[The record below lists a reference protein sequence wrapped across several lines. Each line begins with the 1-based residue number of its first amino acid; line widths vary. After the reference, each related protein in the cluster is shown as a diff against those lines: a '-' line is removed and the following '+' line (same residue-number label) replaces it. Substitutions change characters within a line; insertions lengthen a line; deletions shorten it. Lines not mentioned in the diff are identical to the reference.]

1 MFVAVTHT
9 FAPFRGRPG
18 RPGQARADVRWTR
31 RMRWAR
37 LARWA
42 RGTRTGL
49 ALAAALAAG
58 TAPAASLTVLMGD
71 DVAASSEFVQQLRA
85 DQEPGSRFELVRLS
99 PGGVDPQLAQDTT
112 TAAGGG
118 GGADTERAANAGV
131 RTRGLRASAA
141 ADANLTLAVGPAA
154 ARAAVERPGQEP
166 LVLAMLSRLDYEA
179 LKAASPNL
187 RRGDRRVGV
196 LLRDPAMT
204 DQIALMSAVL
214 PQKRRVGV
222 VATPESEPLVR
233 ELQRAAQG
241 ANPAWDVHVEYAPD
255 ARSLAAALRLVVPQ
269 SDALMVL
276 PDLIGDSQAATLSVL
291 RAGAGAGLPVFGA
304 SEGLVRSGG
313 LAAAVSTPSQ
323 LAQQARLLGQKVASA
338 ATGNTTN
345 NNGPLVEAATPATV
359 RINATVAR
367 GLGLRLPEE
376 RELTERLA
384 APR

>member
-1 MFVAVTHT
+1 MNHLLPRVPTRVRHVTRALLAV
-9 FAPFRGRPG
+9 G
-18 RPGQARADVRWTR
+18 
-31 RMRWAR
+31 M
-37 LARWA
+37 
-42 RGTRTGL
+42 
-49 ALAAALAAG
+49 ALAGGAASA
-58 TAPAASLTVLMGD
+58 TSLTVLMGD
-71 DVAASSEFVQQLRA
+71 DIAASSEFVQQLRA
-85 DQEPGSRFELVRLS
+85 DQEPGSRFELVHLA
-99 PGGVDPQLAQDTT
+99 PGGVDPQQQQQ
-112 TAAGGG
+112 AADVA
-118 GGADTERAANAGV
+118 GAEPERAANAGV
-131 RTRGLRASAA
+131 RTRSLRTAT
-141 ADANLTLAVGPAA
+141 DAPLTMAVGPAA

-179 LKAASPNL
+179 LKASSPAL
-187 RRGDRRVGV
+187 KRGDRRVGV
-196 LLRDPAMT
+196 LLRDPAMA
-204 DQIALMSAVL
+204 DQLALINAVL

-241 ANPAWDVHVEYAPD
+241 ASPAWDVHVEYAPD
-255 ARSLAAALRLVVPQ
+255 ARSLAAALRVVVPQ

-276 PDLIGDSQAATLSVL
+276 PDLIGDNQAATLSVL
-291 RAGAGAGLPVFGA
+291 RAGASAGLPVFGA

-338 ATGNTTN
+338 SSAGTNSN
-345 NNGPLVEAATPATV
+345 NNSGPLVEAATPATV
-359 RINATVAR
+359 RVNATVAR